1 MSNTTI
7 KLKRID
13 LKEGV
18 QVPGLGMTKVVNAVS
33 PEGKKAA
40 LELDESR
47 GIVKVAVEKQE
58 PICIFRENITA
69 FREHVEPAKVEA
81 KK

>member
-1 MSNTTI
+1 MSTTV

-18 QVPGLGMTKVVNAVS
+18 QVPGLGMTKVVNSKS
-33 PEGKKAA
+33 PEGKKAL

-47 GIVKVAVEKQE
+47 GLVKVSVEGQE
-58 PICIFRENITA
+58 SICIFRENITA
-69 FREHVEPAKVEA
+69 FREQVEPAKVEA